1 MVEYPIP
8 MHTTTSEIIKLIT
21 NAKTK
26 RERTNALKIANA
38 VATAS
43 KDRAQR
49 DLIEQII
56 ATVSR

>member
-1 MVEYPIP
+1 